1 MKRIS
6 SFFLMLVFSA
16 LSLLAQDAIRYISY
30 ADGRVYAIPEKH
42 ISAETNENGVVT
54 LTLEGGN
61 TFAYNLDE
69 VEVSDNFASNLE
81 ATLTKYAFT
90 NADNDQVYAD
100 VNATITEDEDRIVVN
115 ADVPVIGKRLRP
127 SFELSE
133 GVSLWLGGEKQ
144 KSGVSS
150 HRF

>member
-1 MKRIS
+1 MKRICSMFFVLVLSVAGLFAQETS
-6 SFFLMLVFSA
+6 SET
-16 LSLLAQDAIRYISY
+16 IRYISY

-42 ISAETNENGVVT
+42 ISAETKENGVVT

-90 NADNDQVYAD
+90 NADNDQV
-100 VNATITEDEDRIVVN
+100 
-115 ADVPVIGKRLRP
+115 
-127 SFELSE
+127 
-133 GVSLWLGGEKQ
+133 
-144 KSGVSS
+144 
-150 HRF
+150 